1 MNLSEIKSQ
10 EALMLNLKPDFPAL
24 HGKDFAF
31 LDTGASA
38 QKPKIVIDAMTNVM
52 TDHYA
57 NIHRGLYDYSQQ
69 TTILYEGVRGKVQSF
84 INAKSP
90 NEIVF
95 TRNTTEGINLVAQ
108 SYGRAFFDKGDEVIL
123 TEMEHHANIV
133 PWQLLRDQMGVVIR
147 VIPVTDEGALDYDAF
162 ANLLSDKTKFVSVVH
177 TSNALGTIN
186 DVERIVK
193 TTRTHNADIKIL
205 IDGSQSIVHGAVD
218 VQALDCDFFTF
229 TGHKLYGPSGI
240 GVLWG
245 REDILN
251 AMPPYQGGGDMIETV
266 TFDKTTYRDAPARF
280 EAGTPSIVDT
290 IGLGAAIDYMNALN
304 MDDVIAHENAL
315 LNAAMDGLGNDICLI
330 GTAKHKAPVISF
342 TIDGAHHSDIG
353 MILNQAGVAVRT
365 GHHCC
370 MPLMQRFGID
380 GTVRASFGVYN
391 DISDVERLLVGLE
404 KVRKLLG

>member
-1 MNLSEIKSQ
+1 MNLLKTKSR
-10 EALMLNLKPDFPAL
+10 EVWMLNLKPDFPAL

-38 QKPKIVIDAMTNVM
+38 QKPKTVINAMTNVM
-52 TDHYA
+52 NDHYA

-69 TTILYEGVRGKVQSF
+69 TTTLYEGVRGKVQSF
-84 INAKSP
+84 INAKSQ

-95 TRNTTEGINLVAQ
+95 TRNATEGVNLVAQ
-108 SYGRAFFDKGDEVIL
+108 SYGRRFLNEGDEVIL

-133 PWQLLRDQMGVVIR
+133 PWQILRDQMGIVIR
-147 VIPVTDEGALDYDAF
+147 VIPVTDDGVLDYDAF
-162 ANLLSDKTKFVSVVH
+162 EKLLSDKTKFVSMVH

-193 TTRTHNADIKIL
+193 TTRAHDKDIKIL

-218 VQALDCDFFTF
+218 VQALNADFFVF

-245 REDILN
+245 REDVLN
-251 AMPPYQGGGDMIETV
+251 SMPPYQGGGDMIETV
-266 TFDKTTYRDAPARF
+266 TFDRTTYKQAPARF

-304 MDDVIAHENAL
+304 MGDVIAHENAL
-315 LNAAMDGLGNDICLI
+315 LNATMDGLGDDIRVI
-330 GTAKHKAPVISF
+330 GTANHKAPVVSF

-380 GTVRASFGVYN
+380 GTVRASFGIYN
-391 DISDVERLLVGLE
+391 DMKDVERLLSGLE
-404 KVRKLLG
+404 KVKKLLL